1 MVSLKFWQ
9 NAFKT
14 HTKERTGILKAERL
28 RDALEDVGELLMCPD
43 CQISS
48 LLPLNLLTYIT
59 LRLHGVVV
67 STPGLKPW
75 AVNAKP
81 SQLFMLPSWVG

>member
-28 RDALEDVGELLMCPD
+28 RDALEDVGEL
-43 CQISS
+43 
-48 LLPLNLLTYIT
+48 
-59 LRLHGVVV
+59 VVV
-67 STPGLKPW
+67 SVESFANQAFLNSVIYLSVSLSVYFTLH
-75 AVNAKP
+75 VHLQHL
-81 SQLFMLPSWVG
+81 SCIRL

>member
-28 RDALEDVGELLMCPD
+28 RDALEDVGQYHINLSNAVTAGIVKFLLL
-43 CQISS
+43 SRTT
-48 LLPLNLLTYIT
+48 LN
-59 LRLHGVVV
+59 
-67 STPGLKPW
+67 
-75 AVNAKP
+75 
-81 SQLFMLPSWVG
+81 